1 MDVANLFSVEGKI
14 VVITGG
20 SRGIGKMIAEGFV
33 RAGAKVYITARKAA
47 ACDATAEE
55 LSQYGQCIS
64 IPIDGSTVEGCK
76 RLAAEVGKHETKL
89 DVLINNA
96 GAAWGAPFDE
106 FPESGWDKVMDLNT
120 KSVFFLTQAFAPM
133 LRAAASKER
142 PAKVIN
148 VASIDGMS
156 VNPQETYSYHT
167 SKAGLIHL
175 TKKLGVQL
183 APENIVVSGINPGAF
198 PSEMNKVARDEG
210 EAVSARVPSRR
221 VGIPEDMAAV
231 AIYLASKAGDYVV
244 GQSIAVDGG
253 VTLARGS

>member
-1 MDVANLFSVEGKI
+1 MDVANLFSVKGKI

-20 SRGIGKMIAEGFV
+20 SRGIGKMIATGFV
-33 RAGAKVYITARKAA
+33 NGGAKVYITARKAA
-47 ACDATAEE
+47 ACDATAAE
-55 LSQYGQCIS
+55 LSEFGECIS
-64 IPIDGSTVEGCK
+64 IPIDCSTMEGIDALVAEIGK
-76 RLAAEVGKHETKL
+76 RESKL

-120 KSVFFLTQAFAPM
+120 KSVFFLTQRFAPL
-133 LRAAASKER
+133 LRAAASAEK

-175 TKKLGVQL
+175 THKLGVQL
-183 APENIVVSGINPGAF
+183 APENIVVSGICPGAF

-210 EAVSARVPSRR
+210 DTVSKRVPSRR
-221 VGIPEDMAAV
+221 IGVPEDMAGV
-231 AIYLASKAGDYVV
+231 ALYLASKAGDYVV
-244 GQSIAVDGG
+244 GQCIAVDGG
-253 VTLARGS
+253 VTLQRG

>member
-1 MDVANLFSVEGKI
+1 MDVANLFSVKGKI

-20 SRGIGKMIAEGFV
+20 SRGIGEMIATGFV
-33 RAGAKVYITARKAA
+33 KAGAKVYITARKAA
-47 ACDATAEE
+47 ACDATAER
-55 LSQYGQCIS
+55 LSQFGECIS
-64 IPIDGSTVEGCK
+64 VPIDCSTVEGCK
-76 RLAAEVGKHETKL
+76 RLAAEIGKRETKL

-133 LRAAASKER
+133 LRAAASPER

>member
-1 MDVANLFSVEGKI
+1 MDVANLFSVKGKI
-14 VVITGG
+14 TVITGG

-33 RAGAKVYITARKAA
+33 RGGAKVYITARKAA

-55 LSQYGQCIS
+55 LSQYGECIS
-64 IPIDGSTVEGCK
+64 IPIDCSTVEGCK
-76 RLAAEVGKHETKL
+76 RLAAEIGKREKKL

-133 LRAAASKER
+133 LRAAASPAR

-175 TKKLGVQL
+175 THKLGVTL
-183 APENIVVSGINPGAF
+183 APENIAVSGICPGAF

-210 EAVSARVPSRR
+210 ETVAKRVPSRR

>member
-1 MDVANLFSVEGKI
+1 MSSPKK
-14 VVITGG
+14 T
-20 SRGIGKMIAEGFV
+20 
-33 RAGAKVYITARKAA
+33 
-47 ACDATAEE
+47 
-55 LSQYGQCIS
+55 
-64 IPIDGSTVEGCK
+64 
-76 RLAAEVGKHETKL
+76 
-89 DVLINNA
+89 
-96 GAAWGAPFDE
+96 
-106 FPESGWDKVMDLNT
+106 GWDKVMDLNT

-133 LRAAASKER
+133 LRAAASAER

-175 TKKLGVQL
+175 TKKLGVML
-183 APENIVVSGINPGAF
+183 APENIAVSGICPGAF

-210 EAVSARVPSRR
+210 ETVAKRIPSRR
-221 VGIPEDMAAV
+221 IGIPEDMAAV

-253 VTLARGS
+253 VTLAARPLNQPPRSTDR

>member
-1 MDVANLFSVEGKI
+1 MDVANLFSVKGK
-14 VVITGG
+14 VTVITGG
-20 SRGIGKMIAEGFV
+20 SRGIGRMIAEGFV
-33 RAGAKVYITARKAA
+33 CGGAKVYITARKAA

-55 LSQYGQCIS
+55 LSQYGECIS
-64 IPIDGSTVEGCK
+64 IPIDCSTIEGCK
-76 RLAAEVGKHETKL
+76 MLAAEIGKRETKL

-106 FPESGWDKVMDLNT
+106 FPEAGWDKVMDLNT
-120 KSVFFLTQAFAPM
+120 KSVFFLTQAFAPL
-133 LRAAASKER
+133 LRAAATFER

-156 VNPQETYSYHT
+156 VNPQDTFSYHT

-175 TKKLGVQL
+175 THKLGVTL
-183 APENIVVSGINPGAF
+183 APENIAVSGICPGAF

-210 EAVSARVPSRR
+210 EMVSKRVPSRR
-221 VGIPEDMAAV
+221 VGIAEDMAGV

-253 VTLARGS
+253 VTLARG